1 MREGRV
7 RILKDRLRKLE
18 ANPKCGERLK
28 NKLRREI
35 GKLESE
41 K

>member
-1 MREGRV
+1 MSKERF

-18 ANPKCGERLK
+18 ANPKCGEWLK

-35 GKLESE
+35 WKLESE